1 MQPIVLNSLLTN
13 VVKLRGFGPYYAT
26 LLKKLCG
33 DRYLDIIFHG
43 PSSVIERVKISEL
56 ENKFINKRVIL
67 TGTIKNI
74 WAKNPKISIITVDI
88 NNEKL
93 SIIYFNVN
101 KNWLR
106 NTYKKNQ
113 TICFSGELNK
123 KGKIWQITHPD
134 YVIENIKNTS
144 IPNFDTTYPL
154 NSFFNNKDNQEKRF
168 WIELTKNH
176 FIKTHYDLGLNKCL
190 NKIDLLI
197 S

>member
-74 WAKNPKISIITVDI
+74 WAKNPKISIIYAVFYGGFYPPKKILQNFT
-88 NNEKL
+88 
-93 SIIYFNVN
+93 FF
-101 KNWLR
+101 
-106 NTYKKNQ
+106 YKVR
-113 TICFSGELNK
+113 IF
-123 KGKIWQITHPD
+123 
-134 YVIENIKNTS
+134 
-144 IPNFDTTYPL
+144 
-154 NSFFNNKDNQEKRF
+154 
-168 WIELTKNH
+168 TK
-176 FIKTHYDLGLNKCL
+176 
-190 NKIDLLI
+190 
-197 S
+197 